1 MILGT
6 CSSMFDCYLWFPCS
20 PKLNLVTLP
29 FTCATPG
36 GQRDDD
42 FYGFLLKGTL
52 KTRNMKII
60 QHHQTK
66 TGGYGLGV
74 ELPPGLQVT
83 FIEEV
88 SQTAQNWKT
97 SGSNVELAS
106 KIQNWLLQRQKE
118 THALVTWFLQIY
130 LWGVSILHQQSFL
143 IFHIHLPVALYLYPG
158 LSPSLLLTSIRS
170 LVAYINPSTQK
181 KSLSSPS
188 NSSSKSDSPAS
199 ISWLVA
205 TWKISLQRPKEVHP
219 KVDGSIPQVF
229 PHPVGVETVEM
240 GQVTFK
246 HSEIVMYCD
255 MK

>member
-1 MILGT
+1 MNLKPGT
-6 CSSMFDCYLWFPCS
+6 NSLVIVIQWYLPVDTWYLFIYVWLLFVIS
-20 PKLNLVTLP
+20 LQPKTQFGHFALHMCNTWRS
-29 FTCATPG
+29 T
-36 GQRDDD
+36 RWW
-42 FYGFLLKGTL
+42 LLWISVKKERWKLETW
-52 KTRNMKII
+52 KSFNII
-60 QHHQTK
+60 KQK

-181 KSLSSPS
+181 NLYLHPAIHLQNLTHLHLS
-188 NSSSKSDSPAS
+188 
-199 ISWLVA
+199 
-205 TWKISLQRPKEVHP
+205 
-219 KVDGSIPQVF
+219 VDWWPLGRYLCNDPRRSIPKWMDRYLKCF
-229 PHPVGVETVEM
+229 PT
-240 GQVTFK
+240 Q
-246 HSEIVMYCD
+246 SE
-255 MK
+255 